1 MQSYAVAREQTKTK
15 FISIG
20 ERFNTVL
27 VIMQSYARDHEED
40 ERQDITTYKAYFETS
55 SSLSM
60 F

>member
-1 MQSYAVAREQTKTK
+1 MLLHVNRLRRNLL
-15 FISIG
+15 G

>member
-1 MQSYAVAREQTKTK
+1 
-15 FISIG
+15 
-20 ERFNTVL
+20 
-27 VIMQSYARDHEED
+27 MQSYARDHEED